1 MSQMVSVIIPVYND
15 EKYLMDCVNSVLN
28 QTYQN
33 LEVILVN
40 DGSTDRSAALCEQL
54 RAQDSRVRVL
64 HKPNGGVGD
73 SRNAG
78 LAMATGELLAFVD
91 NDDRMEPTNLA
102 ELVDL
107 LERCQADIAIGNFY
121 EFGEADQTFYF
132 RVREVD
138 YYEKVYTPAEW
149 FAEEYNIHFNLSQ
162 CFTVPWGKVYKR
174 ELFDQIA
181 YPNDRAVEDDL
192 TTWQVYLLADRIAFM
207 NKALNMHRKRASS
220 VTQETNQANVYP
232 LEAIEQRV
240 TMMAL
245 LGMDITEELKAY
257 RWRLKVHRDELLKSG
272 STNLVKYK
280 NVVQRLRILKKAAK
294 KPLD

>member
-1 MSQMVSVIIPVYND
+1 MVQRIAVRRFVS
-15 EKYLMDCVNSVLN
+15 NSVPK
-28 QTYQN
+28 
-33 LEVILVN
+33 IP
-40 DGSTDRSAALCEQL
+40 GW
-54 RAQDSRVRVL
+54 VL

-132 RVREVD
+132 RVREED

-149 FAEEYNIHFNLSQ
+149 FAEEYNMHFNLSQ

-192 TTWQVYLLADRIAFM
+192 TTWQFICWRTGL
-207 NKALNMHRKRASS
+207 
-220 VTQETNQANVYP
+220 P
-232 LEAIEQRV
+232 LWIR
-240 TMMAL
+240 
-245 LGMDITEELKAY
+245 
-257 RWRLKVHRDELLKSG
+257 H
-272 STNLVKYK
+272 
-280 NVVQRLRILKKAAK
+280 
-294 KPLD
+294 